1 MQDATYLTD
10 EKYPGKE
17 SELWTPCI
25 YDFFYRYKPMLSVST
40 CIHIDVPN
48 SALYTSRK
56 QSRFLKIEGDMYIE
70 PSPNQILY
78 KIADTFD
85 RNLMFDK
92 SSRSSQNGDITGI
105 DPDIVIILPRHQGVL
120 LIENKPYGDSS
131 KFGGNQGPDGA
142 YVKFVKWLNGKGIS
156 CQYLVI
162 MPIAWPKGENKVRQ
176 LCENLQNN
184 FGVLLLE
191 HIFTTMSTHNF
202 RYEIVKENWRDFSD
216 TVGLYAEVI

>member
-25 YDFFYRYKPMLSVST
+25 YDFLYRYKPKLLVST
-40 CIHIDVPN
+40 CIHQVAPN
-48 SALYTSRK
+48 SAPYTSRK
-56 QSRFLKIEGDMYIE
+56 QAPFLKIEGDMYIE

-92 SSRSSQNGDITGI
+92 SPRSSNNGDITGI
-105 DPDIVIILPRHQGVL
+105 DPDIVVILPKQQGVL
-120 LIENKPYGDSS
+120 IIENKPYGDKSN
-131 KFGGNQGPDGA
+131 FGGNQGPDGA
-142 YVKFVKWLNGKGIS
+142 YVNFVKWLIGKGIH
-156 CQYLVI
+156 CEYLVI
-162 MPIAWPKGENKVRQ
+162 MPIAWKEENKVRQ
-176 LCENLQNN
+176 LCEKLKNN

-216 TVGLYAEVI
+216 TVGHYAEVI